1 MAVDTFLVGNDGNVT
16 ISVGGTTSS
25 VMKVNSF
32 TLGLNRAVSVL
43 TGFGDTGGRRRLGM
57 LDASGTLNGF
67 AGVDSTAA
75 TTTAVSVLFVNQFN
89 AVATNATNATNSI
102 PEVTLTLFDAATTN
116 DAKLVSKSVLYN
128 WSFNSTKTGDST
140 LTCNFDNADGVAP
153 VLTWLV

>member
-1 MAVDTFLVGNDGNVT
+1 MAIDTYIVGNDGNVT
-16 ISVGGTTSS
+16 ISIGGTTSS

-67 AGVDSTAA
+67 AGVDSTASAA
-75 TTTAVSVLFVNQFN
+75 TTVALPFVNQFN
-89 AVATNATNATNSI
+89 AATTNATNSI
-102 PEVTLTLFDAATTN
+102 PEVTLSLFDGTGTN
-116 DAKLVSKSVLYN
+116 DAKLVTKAVLYN

-140 LTCNFDNADGVAP
+140 VSCSFDNADGVAP
-153 VLTWLV
+153 VLTWLT

>member
-1 MAVDTFLVGNDGNVT
+1 MAIDTYLVGNDGNVT

-25 VMKVNSF
+25 IMKVNSF

-67 AGVDSTAA
+67 AGVDSTA
-75 TTTAVSVLFVNQFN
+75 TVTTASSTLFINQFN
-89 AVATNATNATNSI
+89 AAATNLTNSI
-102 PEVTLTLFDAATTN
+102 PEVSLTLFDASTTN
-116 DAKLVSKSVLYN
+116 DAKLVTKAVLYN

-140 LTCNFDNADGVAP
+140 LSCNFDNADGAAP
-153 VLTWLV
+153 VLSWLV

>member
-1 MAVDTFLVGNDGNVT
+1 MAIDTYLVGNDGNVT

-25 VMKVNSF
+25 IMKVNSF

-75 TTTAVSVLFVNQFN
+75 TTTASSTLFINQFN
-89 AVATNATNATNSI
+89 AAATNVTNSI
-102 PEVTLTLFDAATTN
+102 PEVSLTLFDASTTN
-116 DAKLVSKSVLYN
+116 DAKLVTKAVLYN

-140 LTCNFDNADGVAP
+140 LSCNFDNADGAAP

>member
-1 MAVDTFLVGNDGNVT
+1 MAIDTYLVGNDGNVT
-16 ISVGGTTSS
+16 ISVGGSTQSI
-25 VMKVNSF
+25 MKVNSF

-75 TTTAVSVLFVNQFN
+75 TTTAVSTLFINQFN
-89 AVATNATNATNSI
+89 GVTTNATNSI
-102 PEVTLTLFDAATTN
+102 PEVTLTLYDAAATTN
-116 DAKLVSKSVLYN
+116 DAKLVTKAVLYN

-140 LTCNFDNADGVAP
+140 VSCNFDNADGAAP